1 MQLEHT
7 MQLRV
12 RYSECDPMGVVHH
25 SRYFV
30 YFELARTEFY
40 QINGGDYRE
49 MEKQGVYFV
58 VVNVD
63 CKYMKPL
70 WYGDLIDIHVRMT
83 RITRAKIQHE
93 YHVYREGE
101 LIAIGHTTLALIDNN
116 RNLIMIPEEFHM
128 WGKNLEKKP

>member
-1 MQLEHT
+1 